1 MDFNISKEKLVT
13 GIQTVQNAV
22 SQKSSLPILSN
33 VLIEAEKGIVKMTA
47 TDLDIGIS
55 FSTEATIETEGAIT
69 VPARK
74 FFDIV
79 KALPDGSPISVSMK
93 KSNYVTIK
101 SAKAQFRIIGLPKEE
116 FPNLPVFKDQDSV
129 SIEQKVLREMITL
142 TDFAISR
149 DDTRY
154 VLNGTLLI
162 VKEDTI
168 ILVATDGRR
177 LATIEKK
184 LGKKTL
190 VDRAVIVPT
199 KTTQEIKRVLGEEG
213 DVQVKFSEN
222 QIMFEFPS
230 SLVISRLIEGDYPSY
245 KKVIPERAG
254 SEVTVGRD
262 DFLNATRRASIF
274 TEQDSMAIKFSIKKK
289 KMVIEKE
296 TPYIGKVTEEIEVD
310 FTGKED
316 IDIGFNPRYLI
327 DVLKNLEEDE
337 IIFEVSDPTK
347 PGVIRRGS
355 EYTYVVL
362 PMQLA
367 E

>member
-1 MDFNISKEKLVT
+1 
-13 GIQTVQNAV
+13 
-22 SQKSSLPILSN
+22 
-33 VLIEAEKGIVKMTA
+33 MTA
-47 TDLDIGIS
+47 TDLDIGIR
-55 FSTEATIETEGAIT
+55 FSSEAEVSASGAIS

-79 KALPDGSPISVSMK
+79 KALPDESPISVSMK

-129 SIEQKVLREMITL
+129 DVDQKTLKEMITL

-154 VLNGTLLI
+154 VLNGMLFI
-162 VKEDTI
+162 VKGETI
-168 ILVATDGRR
+168 TLVATDGRR

-184 LGKKTL
+184 LNKKTL
-190 VDRAVIVPT
+190 IDRSVIVPT
-199 KTTQEIKRVLGEEG
+199 KTIQEIKRMLEEEG
-213 DVQVKFSEN
+213 NVQVQLGEN
-222 QIMFEFPS
+222 QIMFEFAKS
-230 SLVISRLIEGDYPSY
+230 VVISRLIEGDYPSY
-245 KKVIPERAG
+245 KKVIPERTG
-254 SEVTVGRD
+254 IEVKVGRD

-274 TEQDSMAIKFSIKKK
+274 TEQDSMAIKFGIKKK

-296 TPYIGKVTEEIEVD
+296 TAYIGKATEEIDAD
-310 FTGKED
+310 FSGSED

-337 IIFEVSDPTK
+337 IVFEVSDATK
-347 PGVIRRGS
+347 PGVIRRGN

-362 PMQLA
+362 PMQLS

>member
-1 MDFNISKEKLVT
+1 MDFVISKEILVN
-13 GIQTVQNAV
+13 GIQIVQNAV

-33 VLIEAEKGIVKMTA
+33 VLIEAGQGKIKLTA

-55 FSTEATIETEGAIT
+55 FSTEASIETEGAIT

-79 KALPDGSPISVSMK
+79 KALPDESPISISMK

-101 SAKAQFRIIGLPKEE
+101 SAKAQFRMMGLPKEE
-116 FPNLPVFKDQDSV
+116 FPNLPEFKDQDSV
-129 SIEQKVLREMITL
+129 AIEQKTLKEMISL
-142 TDFAISR
+142 TDFAISK

-190 VDRAVIVPT
+190 VDRSVIVPI
-199 KTTQEIKRVLGEEG
+199 KTIQEIKRMLTGEG

-222 QIMFEFPS
+222 QIMFEFSS
-230 SLVISRLIEGDYPSY
+230 SLVISRLIEGEYPSY
-245 KKVIPERAG
+245 KKVIPERTG
-254 SEVTVGRD
+254 SEVIIKRD

-296 TPYIGKVTEEIEVD
+296 TPYLGKATEEIGAE
-310 FTGKED
+310 FSGQED

-337 IIFEVSDPTK
+337 IVFEVKDPTK
-347 PGVIRRGS
+347 PGVIRRGD

>member
-1 MDFNISKEKLVT
+1 MDFTISKEILVS

-33 VLIEAEKGIVKMTA
+33 VLIEAEQGKVKITA

-55 FSTEATIETEGAIT
+55 FTTEAAIDTEGAIT

-79 KALPDGSPISVSMK
+79 KALPEESPVSISMK
-93 KSNYVTIK
+93 KSNYLTIK

-129 SIEQKVLREMITL
+129 SVEQKVLKEMITL

-154 VLNGTLLI
+154 VLNGTLLV

-184 LGKKTL
+184 LAKKTL
-190 VDRAVIVPT
+190 VDRSVIIPT
-199 KTTQEIKRVLGEEG
+199 KTVQEIKRMLSDEG
-213 DVQVKFSEN
+213 DVQVKFSDN

-230 SLVISRLIEGDYPSY
+230 SLVISRLIEGEYPSY
-245 KKVIPERAG
+245 KKVIPEKTG
-254 SEVTVGRD
+254 SEVIIGRD
-262 DFLNATRRASIF
+262 AFLNATRRASIF

-296 TPYIGKVTEEIEVD
+296 TAYIGKASEEIDAD
-310 FTGKED
+310 FSGAEE

-337 IIFEVSDPTK
+337 IVFEVTDPTK
-347 PGVIRRGS
+347 PGVIRRGA